1 MHMSTAMTMTGNIAI
16 YNYNQDAAREMSR
29 AESDWTTI
37 INSDQDEAKKKCSAV
52 AGDRQHMS
60 RSDQEVKNR
69 KKHARER
76 LMLGID

>member
-37 INSDQDEAKKKCSAV
+37 INSDQDGAKKNV
-52 AGDRQHMS
+52 QR
-60 RSDQEVKNR
+60 
-69 KKHARER
+69 
-76 LMLGID
+76 

>member
-37 INSDQDEAKKKCSAV
+37 INSDQDEAKKNV
-52 AGDRQHMS
+52 QR
-60 RSDQEVKNR
+60 
-69 KKHARER
+69 
-76 LMLGID
+76 